1 MDGITIETDYKMTIN
16 KNNGEK
22 KGESGEKQQRTL
34 GREARKTEADKRE
47 VVFTDVVT
55 ERQAVR

>member
-34 GREARKTEADKRE
+34 GREARETEADKRE

>member
-1 MDGITIETDYKMTIN
+1 MDGIKIETDYKMTIN

-22 KGESGEKQQRTL
+22 KGESGEKQRRTL

-47 VVFTDVVT
+47 VVLTDVVT